1 MAIGNH
7 PPNSFILI
15 CSLITYFWLKITLP
29 EYPMLYSFPGT
40 HHHVIY
46 YSYDV
51 IPTIN
56 MWIPWKYTSL
66 LYPGHLTENGT
77 WQCMNKKY
85 GNSLNTSLQHYLP
98 TRQHSIWRSVSHFH
112 FEKLQ
117 KHILLSIFASFYL
130 RPITFL
136 INFLPSIFVPSNLHS
151 HCQNNLPTMKM

>member
-1 MAIGNH
+1 MSSPFTHFSPEMAYDYLGKFILLLWLLETT

-15 CSLITYFWLKITLP
+15 CSLITYFWLKIMLP

-98 TRQHSIWRSVSHFH
+98 TRQHSIWRFLL
-112 FEKLQ
+112 F
-117 KHILLSIFASFYL
+117 ILKNYKSISSFPYLLLFTFALSPF
-130 RPITFL
+130 
-136 INFLPSIFVPSNLHS
+136 
-151 HCQNNLPTMKM
+151 